1 MSDEEKS
8 NAEESQ
14 KEEENPEPPLLVTNE
29 QLVKGL
35 SRIQR
40 TAGKLTCSHALSISM
55 FTNFAEII
63 DGSSY
68 AFMALTM
75 EETDPPVEDLGTEL
89 ASYVNLEHLYLK
101 QNGLRDIKT
110 ITNLKQLLT
119 VNCSTNKIGSI
130 KFLEEIGT
138 DSLLFL

>member
-40 TAGKLTCSHALSISM
+40 TA
-55 FTNFAEII
+55 